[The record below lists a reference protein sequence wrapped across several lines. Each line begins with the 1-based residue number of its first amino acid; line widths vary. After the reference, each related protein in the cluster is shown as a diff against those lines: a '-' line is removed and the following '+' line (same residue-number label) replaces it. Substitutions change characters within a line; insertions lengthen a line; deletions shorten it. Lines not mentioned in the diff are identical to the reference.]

1 VCGLLKGVIMSLG
14 IIADGSRVKLH
25 FALRLADGQEVDST
39 FENDAPELTVGD
51 GNLPEGFEECLVGL
65 TTGDHKTFTVPP
77 EKAFGQ
83 PNPQNMQEMK
93 RSDFPVDMPVAPGLM
108 VSFADAQGAELPGVI
123 SAIEGDYV
131 TVDFN
136 HPLAGK
142 ELHFEV
148 QILEV
153 KDAD

>member
-1 VCGLLKGVIMSLG
+1 
-14 IIADGSRVKLH
+14 
-25 FALRLADGQEVDST
+25 
-39 FENDAPELTVGD
+39 
-51 GNLPEGFEECLVGL
+51 
-65 TTGDHKTFTVPP
+65 
-77 EKAFGQ
+77 
-83 PNPQNMQEMK
+83 MK

-123 SAIEGDYV
+123 SSIEGDYV

>member
-1 VCGLLKGVIMSLG
+1 MSLG
-14 IIADGSRVKLH
+14 TIDSGSRIKLH
-25 FALRLADGQEVDST
+25 FALRLLDGQEVDTT
-39 FENDAPELTVGD
+39 FDKDAAELTVGD
-51 GNLPEGFEECLVGL
+51 GNLPEGFEECLIGL
-65 TTGDHKTFTVPP
+65 TTGDRKTFTVLP

-83 PNPQNMQEMK
+83 PNPQNVQAMK
-93 RSDFPVDMPVAPGLM
+93 RSSFPLDMPLSKGLM
-108 VSFADAQGAELPGVI
+108 VSFADAQGAELPGVV
-123 SAIEGDYV
+123 SDIEGDWV

-153 KDAD
+153 KNED

>member
-1 VCGLLKGVIMSLG
+1 MAIG
-14 IIADGSRVKLH
+14 IIAPGSQISMH
-25 FALRLADGQEVDST
+25 FALKLEGGDTVDST
-39 FENDAPELTVGD
+39 FGNNPARFVLGD
-51 GNLPEGFEECLVGL
+51 GNLLPGFEEFLIGL
-65 TTGDHKTFTVPP
+65 TTGDHRTFSLPP

-83 PNPQNMQEMK
+83 PNPQNVQEMK
-93 RSDFPVDMPVAPGLM
+93 RNTFPVDMPVAPGLM

-123 SAIEGDYV
+123 SRVDGDWV

-142 ELHFEV
+142 TLQFEV

-153 KDAD
+153 GNAD

>member
-1 VCGLLKGVIMSLG
+1 MSLG

-39 FENDAPELTVGD
+39 FENDAAELSVGD
-51 GNLPEGFEECLVGL
+51 GNLPERFEECLIGL
-65 TTGDHKTFTVPP
+65 TTGDHKTFPVPP

-83 PNPQNMQEMK
+83 PNPQNLQDMK

-123 SAIEGDYV
+123 SSIEGDYV

>member
-1 VCGLLKGVIMSLG
+1 M
-14 IIADGSRVKLH
+14 
-25 FALRLADGQEVDST
+25 
-39 FENDAPELTVGD
+39 
-51 GNLPEGFEECLVGL
+51 
-65 TTGDHKTFTVPP
+65 
-77 EKAFGQ
+77 
-83 PNPQNMQEMK
+83 
-93 RSDFPVDMPVAPGLM
+93 APGLM

-123 SAIEGDYV
+123 SSIEGDYV

>member
-1 VCGLLKGVIMSLG
+1 MSLG
-14 IIADGSRVKLH
+14 TIDSGSQIKLH
-25 FALRLADGQEVDST
+25 FALRLLDGQEVDTT
-39 FENDAPELTVGD
+39 FDKDAAELTVGD
-51 GNLPEGFEECLVGL
+51 GNLPEGFEECLIGL
-65 TTGDHKTFTVPP
+65 TKGDRKTFTVPP

-83 PNPQNMQEMK
+83 PNPQNVQEMK
-93 RSDFPVDMPVAPGLM
+93 RSSFPLDMPLSKGLM
-108 VSFADAQGAELPGVI
+108 VSFADAQGAELPGVV
-123 SAIEGDYV
+123 SDIEGDWV

-153 KDAD
+153 KNED

>member
-1 VCGLLKGVIMSLG
+1 MSLG
-14 IIADGSRVKLH
+14 VIAQGSKISMH
-25 FALRLADGQEVDST
+25 FALKLDEEQVVDST
-39 FENDAPELTVGD
+39 FDRQPAQFTLGD
-51 GNLPEGFEECLVGL
+51 GNLLPGFEEFLLGL
-65 TTGDHKTFTVPP
+65 TTGDHKTFDIPP

-83 PNPQNMQEMK
+83 SNPQNVQEMK
-93 RSDFPVDMPVAPGLM
+93 RNTFPVDMPVAPGLM

-123 SAIEGDYV
+123 SHVEGDWV

-142 ELHFEV
+142 TLKFEV

-153 KDAD
+153 SNAD

>member
-1 VCGLLKGVIMSLG
+1 MSLG

-65 TTGDHKTFTVPP
+65 TTGNHKTFTVPP

>member
-1 VCGLLKGVIMSLG
+1 MSLG
-14 IIADGSRVKLH
+14 TIDSGSQIKLH

-39 FENDAPELTVGD
+39 FDKDAAELKVGD
-51 GNLPEGFEECLVGL
+51 GNLPEGFEECLIGL
-65 TTGDHKTFTVPP
+65 TTGDRKTFTVPP

-83 PNPQNMQEMK
+83 PNPQNVQEMK
-93 RSDFPVDMPVAPGLM
+93 RSSFPLDMPLSSGLM
-108 VSFADAQGAELPGVI
+108 VSFADAQGAELPGVV
-123 SAIEGDYV
+123 SNIEGEWV
-131 TVDFN
+131 TVNFN

-153 KDAD
+153 QNAD

>member
-1 VCGLLKGVIMSLG
+1 MSLG
-14 IIADGSRVKLH
+14 TIDSGSQIKLH
-25 FALRLADGQEVDST
+25 FALRLLDGQEVDTT
-39 FENDAPELTVGD
+39 FDKDAAELTVGD
-51 GNLPEGFEECLVGL
+51 GNLPEGFEECLIGL
-65 TTGDHKTFTVPP
+65 TTGDRKTFTVLP

-83 PNPQNMQEMK
+83 PNPQNVQEMK
-93 RSDFPVDMPVAPGLM
+93 RSSFPLDMPLSKGLM
-108 VSFADAQGAELPGVI
+108 VSFADAQGAELPGVV
-123 SAIEGDYV
+123 SDIEGDWV

-153 KDAD
+153 KNED